1 MRMAQKDYYKVL
13 GVGESASADD
23 IKSAYR
29 KLALKHHPDKN
40 PGNKAAE
47 EKFKEISEAY
57 YVLSDKKKRE
67 EYDMFRKHGGPRQ
80 GAGGGASFHG
90 AEGFNA
96 EDLMRMFRGGAGGRG
111 SARESAGFGAF
122 EDILGD
128 IFGGRGAA
136 SAAGHGTRHY
146 YYAPQSND
154 DDEGD
159 EDTDIQAKISV
170 SADRSQKGGALKVTS
185 PEGEKLTV
193 QIPKGVRQGQKLR
206 LTGLG
211 RKCPHCRKKGD
222 LYLQIH
228 IK

>member
-1 MRMAQKDYYKVL
+1 MAQKDYYKTL
-13 GVGESASADD
+13 GVSEGVKAED

-29 KLALKHHPDKN
+29 KLALKHHPDRN

-57 YVLSDKKKRE
+57 YVLSDKKKRD
-67 EYDMFRKHGGPRQ
+67 EYDMFRKGGGPRQ
-80 GAGGGASFHG
+80 GMGGGGASFHG

-96 EDLMRMFRGGAGGRG
+96 EDLMRMFRGGAAGGRG

-128 IFGGRGAA
+128 IFGGHAATAGPGARA
-136 SAAGHGTRHY
+136 Y
-146 YYAPQSND
+146 YYAPQNGMQ
-154 DDEGD
+154 EG
-159 EDTDIQAKISV
+159 EETDVQAKISV
-170 SADRSQKGGALKVTS
+170 SAERAHKGGALKLTS

-211 RKCPHCRKKGD
+211 RNCPHCRKRGD